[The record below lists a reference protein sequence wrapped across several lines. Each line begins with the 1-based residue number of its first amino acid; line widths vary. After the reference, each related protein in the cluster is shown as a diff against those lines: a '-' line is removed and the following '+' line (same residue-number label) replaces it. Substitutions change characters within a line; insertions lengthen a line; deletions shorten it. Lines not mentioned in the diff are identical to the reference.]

1 MPLERQTFFKRLL
14 AIRKQSD
21 SMPVAHNM
29 EELERMLQKELYK
42 AMNIVAGKI
51 LEIMTDATED
61 FYSGGEPKQYERTGE
76 LGQTPRI
83 TRIKQ
88 TGNEISFGA
97 YLKSTHQYTTGK
109 NPNMLQVLLLT
120 NDMMTKQ
127 PNIGKL
133 QQAVGSPHF
142 WDRAL
147 QIMEKEYNNVL
158 SNFFTK
164 M

>member
-1 MPLERQTFFKRLL
+1 
-14 AIRKQSD
+14 
-21 SMPVAHNM
+21 
-29 EELERMLQKELYK
+29 
-42 AMNIVAGKI
+42 
-51 LEIMTDATED
+51 
-61 FYSGGEPKQYERTGE
+61 
-76 LGQTPRI
+76 
-83 TRIKQ
+83 
-88 TGNEISFGA
+88 
-97 YLKSTHQYTTGK
+97 
-109 NPNMLQVLLLT
+109 MLQVLLLT

-147 QIMEKEYNNVL
+147 QRMEKEYNNVL